1 MSKTILA
8 LNAGSSSIKFGL
20 FGMAGA
26 APAHLFAGEV
36 EDIGGKPHLTIKKIG
51 GGTVLDRNWPEPRK
65 QEDLLND
72 ILDWVDQNAES
83 GGLAAIGHRIVH
95 GGSQFVAPVRL
106 DRETI
111 DQLARLT
118 PMAPLH
124 QEACLAPA
132 RTLLSL
138 RPDVMQVGCFD
149 TAFHAALEPPVSRF
163 AIPRRYEE
171 SGIRRYGFHGLSY
184 EFIAGRLREISPA
197 LVGKRTVVAH
207 LGSGAS
213 LCAMRDG
220 RSVDT
225 TMGFT
230 PLDGV
235 MMGTRCGTIDPGIL
249 LYLQRERGLSV
260 QELEQ
265 MLYHES
271 GLLGVSGISSDMRKL
286 LSSSDPRAAEAIDMF
301 AFEVAKA
308 VCAMALTLKGLDCL
322 VFTGGIGEHVAKVRA
337 LSCDRLRWLG
347 VDLDASANGRDAELV
362 SLDGSSVEIRVIPT
376 SEETTIAGHVLAVA
390 KQVPALFRALSSER
404 LPRT

>member
-20 FGMAGA
+20 FGMAGVE
-26 APAHLFAGEV
+26 PTYLFAGEV
-36 EDIGGKPHLTIKKIG
+36 ADISDKPHLTIKDRDG
-51 GGTVLDRNWPEPRK
+51 RSVLDRDWPEPRK
-65 QEDLLND
+65 QEDILDD
-72 ILDWVDQNAES
+72 ILGWVDQNAS

-95 GGSQFVAPVRL
+95 GGSHFVAPVRL
-106 DRETI
+106 NRQTI
-111 DQLARLT
+111 DELARLT

-132 RTLLSL
+132 RALLSL

-149 TAFHAALEPPVSRF
+149 TAFHAALEPPVNRF
-163 AIPRRYEE
+163 ALPRSYEE

-197 LVGKRTVVAH
+197 LAGKRTVVAH

-265 MLYHES
+265 ILYHKS
-271 GLLGVSGISSDMRKL
+271 GLLGVSGISSDMRML
-286 LSSSDPRAAEAIDMF
+286 LSSSDPRAAEAIDLF
-301 AFEVAKA
+301 TFEVAKA
-308 VCAMALTLKGLDCL
+308 VCAMALTLQGLDSL
-322 VFTGGIGEHVAKVRA
+322 VFTGGIGEHAAKVRA
-337 LSCDRLRWLG
+337 LSCSRLRWLG
-347 VDLDASANGRDAELV
+347 VELDARANVGDAGLV
-362 SLDGSSVEIRVIPT
+362 SLDSSSVEIRVIPT
-376 SEETTIAGHVLAVA
+376 SEETTIARHVFAMV
-390 KQVPALFRALSSER
+390 R
-404 LPRT
+404 

>member
-1 MSKTILA
+1 MSGAMLA

-26 APAHLFAGEV
+26 EPSHLFAGEIA
-36 EDIGGKPHLTIKKIG
+36 EIGDKPHLTIKDMDG
-51 GGTVLDRNWPEPRK
+51 RSVLDRGWPAPRK
-65 QEDLLND
+65 QEDVLDD
-72 ILDWVDQNAES
+72 ILGWVDQHAG

-95 GGSQFVAPVRL
+95 GGSKFVVPVRL
-106 DRETI
+106 NRKTI
-111 DQLARLT
+111 DELARLT

-138 RPDVMQVGCFD
+138 RPDVMQIGCFD

-163 AIPRRYEE
+163 AIPRGYEE
-171 SGIRRYGFHGLSY
+171 NGIRRYGFHGLSY

-197 LVGKRTVVAH
+197 LAGKRTIVAH

-230 PLDGV
+230 PLDGL
-235 MMGTRCGTIDPGIL
+235 MMGTRCGTVDPGIL
-249 LYLQRERGLSV
+249 LYLLGERGLSV

-265 MLYHES
+265 MLYHKS
-271 GLLGVSGISSDMRKL
+271 GLLGVSGISSDMRRL
-286 LSSSDPRAAEAIDMF
+286 LSSSDPRAPEAIDLF
-301 AFEVAKA
+301 TFEVAKA
-308 VCAMALTLKGLDCL
+308 VCAMALTLEGLDCL
-322 VFTGGIGEHVAKVRA
+322 VFTGGIGEHAAKVRA
-337 LSCDRLRWLG
+337 LTCNRLRWLG
-347 VDLDASANGRDAELV
+347 LELDPKANDGDAELV
-362 SLDGSSVEIRVIPT
+362 SLGSSSVEIRVIPT
-376 SEETTIAGHVLAVA
+376 SEETTIARHV
-390 KQVPALFRALSSER
+390 RAIVKE
-404 LPRT
+404 

>member
-8 LNAGSSSIKFGL
+8 LNAGSSSIKFGM
-20 FGMAGA
+20 FGVAGA
-26 APAHLFAGEV
+26 EPTHLFAGEV
-36 EDIGGKPHLTIKKIG
+36 ADIGDKPHLTVKDMDG
-51 GGTVLDRNWPEPRK
+51 RSALDRNWPTPRR
-65 QEDLLND
+65 QED
-72 ILDWVDQNAES
+72 ILDDILGWVDQNAGS

-106 DRETI
+106 DHKTI
-111 DQLARLT
+111 DELARLT

-149 TAFHAALEPPVSRF
+149 TAFHAALGPPASRF
-163 AIPRRYEE
+163 AIPRSYEE

-197 LVGKRTVVAH
+197 LAGKRTVVAH

-213 LCAMRDG
+213 LCAMHDG

-230 PLDGV
+230 PLDGL

-265 MLYHES
+265 ILYHKS
-271 GLLGVSGISSDMRKL
+271 GLLGVSGISSDMRTL
-286 LSSSDPRAAEAIDMF
+286 LSSSDPRAAEAIDLF
-301 AFEVAKA
+301 TFEVAKA
-308 VCAMALTLKGLDCL
+308 VCAMALTLQGLDCL
-322 VFTGGIGEHVAKVRA
+322 VFTGGIGEHAAIVRA
-337 LSCDRLRWLG
+337 LSCYRLRWLG
-347 VDLDASANGRDAELV
+347 VELDASANGGDAGLV
-362 SLDGSSVEIRVIPT
+362 SLDTSSVEIRVIPT
-376 SEETTIAGHVLAVA
+376 SEETTIARHVLPMV
-390 KQVPALFRALSSER
+390 
-404 LPRT
+404 T

>member
-20 FGMAGA
+20 FGMAGVE
-26 APAHLFAGEV
+26 PTYLFAGEV
-36 EDIGGKPHLTIKKIG
+36 ADISDKPHLTIKDMDG
-51 GGTVLDRNWPEPRK
+51 RSVLDRDWPEPRK
-65 QEDLLND
+65 QEDILDD
-72 ILDWVDQNAES
+72 ILGWVDQNAS

-95 GGSQFVAPVRL
+95 GGSHLAAPVRL
-106 DRETI
+106 DRQTI
-111 DQLARLT
+111 DELARLS

-132 RTLLSL
+132 RALLSL

-149 TAFHAALEPPVSRF
+149 TAFHAALQPPASRF
-163 AIPRRYEE
+163 ALPRSYEE

-197 LVGKRTVVAH
+197 LAGKRTVVAH
-207 LGSGAS
+207 LGSGSS

-265 MLYHES
+265 ILYHKS
-271 GLLGVSGISSDMRKL
+271 GLLGVSGISSDMRTL
-286 LSSSDPRAAEAIDMF
+286 LSSSDPRSAEAIDLF
-301 AFEVAKA
+301 TFEVAKA
-308 VCAMALTLKGLDCL
+308 VCAMALTLQGLDSL
-322 VFTGGIGEHVAKVRA
+322 VFTGGIGEHAAKVRA
-337 LSCDRLRWLG
+337 LSCERLRWLG
-347 VDLDASANGRDAELV
+347 VELDASANGGDAGLI
-362 SLDGSSVEIRVIPT
+362 SLDSSSVEIRVIPT
-376 SEETTIAGHVLAVA
+376 SEETTIARHVFAMI
-390 KQVPALFRALSSER
+390 
-404 LPRT
+404 T

>member
-1 MSKTILA
+1 MPKTMLA

-26 APAHLFAGEV
+26 APAYLFAGEV
-36 EDIGGKPHLTIKKIG
+36 ADIGDKPHLTVKDMHGKL
-51 GGTVLDRNWPEPRK
+51 VLDRNWPGPRK
-65 QEDLLND
+65 QEDILDD
-72 ILDWVDQNAES
+72 ILGWTDQNAGS

-95 GGSQFVAPVRL
+95 GGSHFAAPVRL
-106 DRETI
+106 THKTI
-111 DQLARLT
+111 DELARLT

-163 AIPRRYEE
+163 AIPRSYEE
-171 SGIRRYGFHGLSY
+171 GGIRRYGFHGLSY

-197 LVGKRTVVAH
+197 LPAKRTVVAH

-213 LCAMRDG
+213 LCAMRGG

-249 LYLQRERGLSV
+249 IYLLRERGLSV

-265 MLYHES
+265 MLYHKS
-271 GLLGVSGISSDMRKL
+271 GLLGVSGISSDMRRL
-286 LSSSDPRAAEAIDMF
+286 LSSSDPRAAEAIDLF

-308 VCAMALTLKGLDCL
+308 VCAMALTLQGLECL
-322 VFTGGIGEHVAKVRA
+322 VFTGGIGEHAAKVRA
-337 LSCDRLRWLG
+337 LVCDRLRWLG
-347 VDLDASANGRDAELV
+347 VELDARANDDGGLV
-362 SLDGSSVEIRVIPT
+362 SLDSGSVEIRVIPT
-376 SEETTIAGHVLAVA
+376 SEETTIARHVLAMVR
-390 KQVPALFRALSSER
+390 QIVIP
-404 LPRT
+404 

>member
-1 MSKTILA
+1 MPKTMLA

-20 FGMAGA
+20 FGMDGA
-26 APAHLFAGEV
+26 KPTYLFAGEV
-36 EDIGGKPHLTIKKIG
+36 ADIGDKPHLTIKDMAGRSI
-51 GGTVLDRNWPEPRK
+51 LDRGWPAPRK
-65 QEDLLND
+65 QEDILDD
-72 ILDWVDQNAES
+72 ILDWVDQNA
-83 GGLAAIGHRIVH
+83 GPDGLAAVGHRIVH

-106 DRETI
+106 NHKTI
-111 DQLARLT
+111 DELSRLT

-138 RPDVMQVGCFD
+138 RPDLMQVGCFD
-149 TAFHAALEPPVSRF
+149 TAFHAALEPPASRF
-163 AIPRRYEE
+163 AIPRSYED

-197 LVGKRTVVAH
+197 LTGKRTVVAH

-249 LYLQRERGLSV
+249 LYLQRERGVSV

-265 MLYHES
+265 IMYHKS
-271 GLLGVSGISSDMRKL
+271 GLLGVSGISSDMRML
-286 LSSSDPRAAEAIDMF
+286 LSSSDPHAAEAIDLF
-301 AFEVAKA
+301 TFEVAKA
-308 VCAMALTLKGLDCL
+308 VCAMALTLEGLDCL
-322 VFTGGIGEHVAKVRA
+322 VFTGGIGEHAAKVRA
-337 LSCDRLRWLG
+337 LVCNRLLWLG
-347 VDLDASANGRDAELV
+347 LELDPKANDGTVDIV
-362 SLDGSSVEIRVIPT
+362 SRSSSSVEIRVIPT
-376 SEETTIAGHVLAVA
+376 SEETTIARHVLVM
-390 KQVPALFRALSSER
+390 F
-404 LPRT
+404 T

>member
-1 MSKTILA
+1 MSKTMLA

-20 FGMAGA
+20 FGVAGA
-26 APAHLFAGEV
+26 EPTYLFTGEV
-36 EDIGGKPHLTIKKIG
+36 ADIGDKPHLTVKDMHGKL
-51 GGTVLDRNWPEPRK
+51 VLDRNWPEPRK
-65 QEDLLND
+65 QEDILDD
-72 ILDWVDQNAES
+72 ILGWTDQNAGS

-95 GGSQFVAPVRL
+95 GGSQFATPVRL
-106 DRETI
+106 THETI
-111 DQLARLT
+111 DELARLT

-163 AIPRRYEE
+163 AIPRSYEE
-171 SGIRRYGFHGLSY
+171 GGIRRYGFHGLSY

-197 LVGKRTVVAH
+197 LPAKRTVVAH

-225 TMGFT
+225 TMGFSAV
-230 PLDGV
+230 DGV
-235 MMGTRCGTIDPGIL
+235 MGVACCGAIDPGIL
-249 LYLQRERGLSV
+249 IYLQRERGLSV

-265 MLYHES
+265 MLYHKS
-271 GLLGVSGISSDMRKL
+271 GLLGVSGISSDMRRL
-286 LSSSDPRAAEAIDMF
+286 LSSSDPRAAEAIDLF

-308 VCAMALTLKGLDCL
+308 VCAMALTLQGLECL
-322 VFTGGIGEHVAKVRA
+322 VFTGGIGEHAAKVRA
-337 LSCDRLRWLG
+337 LVCDRLRWLG
-347 VDLDASANGRDAELV
+347 VELDARANDDGGLI
-362 SLDGSSVEIRVIPT
+362 SLDFGSVEIRGIPT
-376 SEETTIAGHVLAVA
+376 REESTIPKHVLAMVR
-390 KQVPALFRALSSER
+390 QMVIP
-404 LPRT
+404 

>member
-1 MSKTILA
+1 MSRTMLA

-20 FGMAGA
+20 FGVAGA
-26 APAHLFAGEV
+26 EPEYLFAGEV
-36 EDIGGKPHLTIKKIG
+36 ADTGGKPHLTVKDGDGKRI
-51 GGTVLDRNWPEPRK
+51 LDRSWSAPRK
-65 QEDLLND
+65 QEDILDD
-72 ILDWVDQNAES
+72 ILAWADQNVGR

-95 GGSQFVAPVRL
+95 GGSQFVGPVQL
-106 DRETI
+106 NHKII
-111 DQLARLT
+111 DELAALT

-138 RPDVMQVGCFD
+138 RPDVRQVGCFD
-149 TAFHAALEPPVSRF
+149 TAFHAALKPPASRF
-163 AIPRRYEE
+163 AIPRSYEE

-184 EFIAGRLREISPA
+184 EFIAGRLRDISPGMA
-197 LVGKRTVVAH
+197 GKRTVVAH

-260 QELEQ
+260 HELEQ
-265 MLYHES
+265 VLYRKS
-271 GLLGVSGISSDMRKL
+271 GLVGVSGISSDMRML
-286 LSSSDPRAAEAIDMF
+286 LSSSDPRAVEAIDLF
-301 AFEVAKA
+301 TFEVAKA
-308 VCAMALTLKGLDCL
+308 VCAMALTLEGLDCL
-322 VFTGGIGEHVAKVRA
+322 VFTGGIGEHAAKVRA
-337 LSCDRLRWLG
+337 LVCNRLRWLG
-347 VDLDASANGRDAELV
+347 LELDPKANDAALDFV
-362 SLDGSSVEIRVIPT
+362 SPISSSVEIRVIST
-376 SEETTIAGHVLAVA
+376 SEETAIARHVLAMV
-390 KQVPALFRALSSER
+390 R
-404 LPRT
+404 

>member
-1 MSKTILA
+1 MSKTMLA

-26 APAHLFAGEV
+26 EPTYLFAGEV
-36 EDIGGKPHLTIKKIG
+36 ADISDKPHLTIKDNDG
-51 GGTVLDRNWPEPRK
+51 RSVLDRGWPAPRK
-65 QEDLLND
+65 QEDILND
-72 ILDWVDQNAES
+72 ILGWSDQNAGS

-106 DRETI
+106 NRETI
-111 DQLARLT
+111 DELARLT

-138 RPDVMQVGCFD
+138 RPNVTQVGCFD

-163 AIPRRYEE
+163 AIPRSYEE

-197 LVGKRTVVAH
+197 LAGKRTVVAH

-235 MMGTRCGTIDPGIL
+235 MMSTRCGTVDPGIL
-249 LYLQRERGLSV
+249 LYLQGERGLSV
-260 QELEQ
+260 QELELI
-265 MLYHES
+265 LYHKS
-271 GLLGVSGISSDMRKL
+271 GLLGVSGISSDMRTL
-286 LSSSDPRAAEAIDMF
+286 LSSSDPRAAEAIDLF
-301 AFEVAKA
+301 TFEIAKA
-308 VCAMALTLKGLDCL
+308 VCAMAVTLQGLDCL
-322 VFTGGIGEHVAKVRA
+322 VFTGGIGEHAAKVRA
-337 LSCDRLRWLG
+337 LVCNRLRWLG
-347 VDLDASANGRDAELV
+347 LELDPKANDGAVDLV
-362 SLDGSSVEIRVIPT
+362 SPSSSSVEIRVIPT
-376 SEETTIAGHVLAVA
+376 SEETTIARHVLAME
-390 KQVPALFRALSSER
+390 S
-404 LPRT
+404 

>member
-1 MSKTILA
+1 MIRQTQVPSMSKTMLA

-20 FGMAGA
+20 FGMAG
-26 APAHLFAGEV
+26 PEPTYLFAGEV
-36 EDIGGKPHLTIKKIG
+36 ADIGDKPHLTVKDLDG
-51 GGTVLDRNWPEPRK
+51 SNVLDRSWPAPRK
-65 QEDLLND
+65 QAD
-72 ILDWVDQNAES
+72 ILDDILAWTDQNAGS

-95 GGSQFVAPVRL
+95 GGSQFVTPVRL
-106 DRETI
+106 DRRTVDE
-111 DQLARLT
+111 LACLT

-149 TAFHAALEPPVSRF
+149 TAFHAALQPPASRF
-163 AIPRRYEE
+163 AIPRQYEQ

-184 EFIAGRLREISPA
+184 EFIAGRLRQISPV

-249 LYLQRERGLSV
+249 IYLQRERGLSV
-260 QELEQ
+260 QGLEQ
-265 MLYHES
+265 ILYHES
-271 GLLGVSGISSDMRKL
+271 GLIGVSGISSDMRTL
-286 LSSSDPRAAEAIDMF
+286 LSSSDPRAVEAIDLF
-301 AFEVAKA
+301 TFEVAKA
-308 VCAMALTLKGLDCL
+308 ACAMALTLEGLDCL
-322 VFTGGIGEHVAKVRA
+322 VFTGGIGEHAAKVRA
-337 LSCDRLRWLG
+337 LVCNRLRWLG
-347 VDLDASANGRDAELV
+347 LELDPKANDGAVDLISPD
-362 SLDGSSVEIRVIPT
+362 SSSIEIRVIPT
-376 SEETTIAGHVLAVA
+376 SEVTTIARHVLAMVA
-390 KQVPALFRALSSER
+390 
-404 LPRT
+404 